1 MSTNKNLRKELDEKE
16 KERYMVRLKKMLTKK
31 SVPPR
36 PRLTITRPPRGA
48 MSPHQE
54 ISNFGKI
61 KEQILFFTKEAD
73 IEGKMNQRRLKFPNA
88 ANIKI
93 MKLMIPLFYRSLGD

>member
-1 MSTNKNLRKELDEKE
+1 MCTKVQIARKRSKTKKMSTNKNLRKKLDEKE
-16 KERYMVRLKKMLTKK
+16 KERYMVRWKKMLTKK

-61 KEQILFFTKEAD
+61 KEQTLFFMKEA
-73 IEGKMNQRRLKFPNA
+73 
-88 ANIKI
+88 
-93 MKLMIPLFYRSLGD
+93 